1 MHAVP
6 RVAILVA
13 ASALL
18 ASCAQGLQH
27 YRIAGTGRRDIPKVE
42 AVMAAVAAQAGLFR
56 ETDDMRDRSAF
67 VAYQKPLQVY
77 MSGDLLAGEII
88 ITLHSGDL
96 RVTPAF
102 RQTDRLLRRAL
113 VESFPRRVTA
123 RPDADV
129 DSPNITQL

>member
-1 MHAVP
+1 MHAFP
-6 RVAILVA
+6 RAAALVA
-13 ASALL
+13 AGALL
-18 ASCAQGLQH
+18 TSCAHGLQH

-56 ETDDMRDRSAF
+56 ETDDMRDPAAF

-77 MSGDLLAGEII
+77 MSGDVLAGEII
-88 ITLHSGDL
+88 ITLNSGDL
-96 RVTPAF
+96 HVTPAF
-102 RQTDRLLRRAL
+102 RQTDALLRRAL
-113 VESFPRRVTA
+113 VEAFPRRVTA